1 MEKQVVEKM
10 FSLVNSVVFNEQ
22 LEQTSECFFEGEQ
35 LNKVYNLAKKH
46 DISHIVSHAILQ
58 NNLIDAN
65 EKVKFSLTKEKL
77 VALFRSENTDYLIDL
92 VTKKLEEAGIDFIL
106 LKGAFIRNLY
116 PERWLRTNCDID
128 VLVKKE
134 CVDKAIAVL
143 CEDNTFTRG
152 NDSTTH
158 DCLLIAQ
165 SGMHLELHYT
175 LEEEE
180 ALPKTTELL
189 NKAWDNAVLEQGYK
203 HKYNFNNEFFIF
215 YHIAHMAKHFIHGG
229 CGIRP
234 FIDLK
239 FLLENLSFDKE
250 KLTKMLAEA
259 QIYDFYNAVCDLAKM
274 WLSNGERTPFL
285 VDLEQFVLSGGVYGT
300 HENNA
305 KVSASKG
312 KSKIS
317 TFISIVFLPKKR
329 LEVIYP
335 NLKKH
340 PILFPFYQVK
350 RWFRVFYRKKVKKV
364 KRAIDARASVTNEQ
378 IDQTTQLLQQLGL
391 SE

>member
-1 MEKQVVEKM
+1 MENQVVEKM
-10 FSLVNSVVFNEQ
+10 FSLVKSVVFNEQ
-22 LEQTSECFFEGEQ
+22 LDRASESFFESEQ
-35 LNKVYNLAKKH
+35 LNNTYNLAKKH

-77 VALFRSENTDYLIDL
+77 VAVYRSENTDYLIEL
-92 VTKKLEEAGIDFIL
+92 ITNKLESTGIDFIL

-203 HKYNFNNEFFIF
+203 HKYNFTNEYFMF
-215 YHIAHMAKHFIHGG
+215 YHIAHMAKHFVYGG
-229 CGIRP
+229 CGVRP
-234 FIDLK
+234 IIDLK
-239 FLLENLSFDKE
+239 FLLEKLSFDQTLLDE
-250 KLTKMLAEA
+250 MLEQSQLKA
-259 QIYDFYNAVCDLAKM
+259 FYKAVCSLAKK
-274 WLSNGERTPFL
+274 WFDIECELDGLT
-285 VDLEQFVLSGGVYGT
+285 DLEQFVLSGGVYGT

-350 RWFRVFYRKKVKKV
+350 RWFRVFNRKKVKKV
-364 KRAIDARASVTNEQ
+364 KKAIDARASVTNEQ